1 MKMKNIKERATY
13 VQNLWQL
20 LKVYLL
26 QGGLLGK
33 TFITV
38 AQIVGFGQIL
48 GYIFSFKYLVP
59 TISLSIVYT
68 HVPKKLMYPF
78 L

>member
-33 TFITV
+33 TV

-59 TISLSIVYT
+59 TISLSVVYT